1 MNREQLVEALDLKID
16 ALMAATA
23 GTSTP
28 DPLVRIAA
36 ELRTLPSDG
45 FRNGLRE
52 QLVERAESLD
62 SYKHATSAATDEF
75 TFSQPDLAPAF
86 SRQQFGALPAD
97 PRNFLL
103 SFLSHA
109 ALVAFIA
116 SGIWAVHS
124 PVVRNRI
131 LTSELT
137 YEPLPVGDLA
147 PHGGGGGG
155 DHSAIQASRGTPPK
169 FSDEQ
174 LAPPAIVVRSET
186 PKLPAPATVLG
197 PPDLKLPQSNQI
209 GDLFSPN
216 TVMPS
221 NGVGSRGGIGDNSGT
236 GIGPGDGAGVG
247 LGSLAGYGGG
257 VYRPG
262 KGVSAPRALYDPD
275 PEYSDE
281 ARRAKY
287 QGNVLL
293 SVIVDAGGHVREIQ
307 VARSLGMGLDEK
319 AIEAVKKWKFAPGM
333 KDGHPV
339 AVQVS
344 VEVNF
349 RLY

>member
-1 MNREQLVEALDLKID
+1 MNREQLAEELDLKID
-16 ALMAATA
+16 ALMALSADT
-23 GTSTP
+23 GTP
-28 DPLVRIAA
+28 DPLVRLAA
-36 ELRTLPSDG
+36 ELRTLASDD
-45 FRNGLRE
+45 FRDGLRE
-52 QLVERAESLD
+52 QLAEQAEALEFEE
-62 SYKHATSAATDEF
+62 HGTAAATDEF
-75 TFSQPDLAPAF
+75 PFSQPDLTPAF

-116 SGIWAVHS
+116 SGIWAAHS
-124 PVVRNRI
+124 PIVRNRI

-137 YEPLPVGDLA
+137 YEPLAVGDMA

-174 LAPPAIVVRSET
+174 FAPPAIVVRSET
-186 PKLPAPATVLG
+186 PKLQASPTVLG
-197 PPDLKLPQSNQI
+197 PPDLKLPQSNQV

-221 NGVGSRGGIGDNSGT
+221 NGAGSRGGIGDKSGT
-236 GIGPGDGAGVG
+236 GIGGGDGAGVG

-262 KGVSAPRALYDPD
+262 YGVSAPHVLYEPD

-287 QGNVLL
+287 QGNVIL
-293 SVIVDAGGHVREIQ
+293 SLIVDATGRVRDIRI
-307 VARSLGMGLDEK
+307 ARSVGMGLDEK
-319 AIEAVKKWKFAPGM
+319 AIEAVQKWKFAPGM